1 MKIPA
6 LIGFPQ
12 GWQSLPASPFS
23 ALPFQKGE
31 TAYGRQK
38 RNTQRKHIRS
48 EGAYSLDEIR
58 SLTMDDGTRVITSAD
73 GDIKRPVCAG
83 IDVHEG
89 DPYGRRVQNRSPP
102 LLMRS
107 FMSGSSSPRTATSAP
122 WPHGSKARVCRMS
135 AWNPPGNTGY
145 LCSTSWNSAAK
156 GRFLTHPKYVKQ
168 AKGQKTDFRDAVHI
182 ASMFRMDL
190 VVASFIPPADIRDL
204 RELCR
209 YRLKLTYMRT
219 SEKNRFQNSM
229 TVSKVRLDCVFSDP
243 FGKSASSIMEYLIM
257 TEPEDVSDKQI
268 LSMVD
273 RRVKASGEDILDSIH
288 GYEFIGIQ
296 RDKLKVINLHL
307 GQINECIRL
316 IDEKLDYFRQKYSRI
331 IRHLATM
338 VGVTEESALYIL
350 GEIGTDMSVWR
361 DDASLASWAGLSPAN
376 NASAGKKKS
385 TRTGDGGHYL
395 KPLLVQC
402 ALAAAKSTKKDPYFH
417 YKYETLKKRRGH
429 KKAIIAI
436 ARKMLVAIY
445 HMIRDD
451 ADFLPVDHEEVLHS
465 TKKQK
470 GLNLD
475 NVIAFLKEQ
484 GADDDTLRLVERQCG
499 AQEMDAA
506 EEMESVSSAEKKQSV
521 SGSAATSQP
530 IQESVNGSPVLI
542 SGSQKG
548 RALNHHP
555 KDSAVATATAQN
567 ELL

>member
-1 MKIPA
+1 MAVTAGVSFFSPA
-6 LIGFPQ
+6 ISERRRHMADKKQ
-12 GWQSLPASPFS
+12 
-23 ALPFQKGE
+23 
-31 TAYGRQK
+31 
-38 RNTQRKHIRS
+38 NTQRKHIRS
-48 EGAYSLDEIR
+48 EGTYSLDEIK

-83 IDVHEG
+83 IDVHKEILMAAICKTDSKTLNAAFYVRQFKSTNSG
-89 DPYGRRVQNRSPP
+89 IRTMAAWFQSHGVQD
-102 LLMRS
+102 
-107 FMSGSSSPRTATSAP
+107 
-122 WPHGSKARVCRMS
+122 VCMES
-135 AWNPPGNTGY
+135 TGKY
-145 LCSTSWNSAAK
+145 WIPVFNILEQC
-156 GRFLTHPKYVKQ
+156 GQRPVLTHPKYVKQ

-257 TEPEDVSDKQI
+257 TEPEDVSDEQI

-316 IDEKLDYFRQKYSRI
+316 IDGKLDYFRQKYSRI
-331 IRHLATM
+331 IRHLTTM
-338 VGVTEESALYIL
+338 IGVTEESALYIL

-385 TRTGDGGHYL
+385 TRTGNGGHYL

-484 GADDDTLRLVERQCG
+484 GADDDTLRLVERQCS
-499 AQEMDAA
+499 AQKMDAA
-506 EEMESVSSAEKKQSV
+506 EEMESVSCAEKKQSV
-521 SGSAATSQP
+521 SGSAAISQP
-530 IQESVNGSPVLI
+530 IQESVNGSPALI

-555 KDSAVATATAQN
+555 KDPAVATATAQN

>member
-1 MKIPA
+1 MAVTASVSFFSPA
-6 LIGFPQ
+6 I
-12 GWQSLPASPFS
+12 S
-23 ALPFQKGE
+23 E
-31 TAYGRQK
+31 RRAYMAAKK
-38 RNTQRKHIRS
+38 RNPQRKHIRS
-48 EGAYSLDEIR
+48 EGTYSLDAIKY
-58 SLTMDDGTRVITSAD
+58 LTMEDGTRVVTSAD

-83 IDVHEG
+83 IDVHKEILMAAVCKTNPQTLNAVFYVRQFKSTNN
-89 DPYGRRVQNRSPP
+89 DIRSMAEWFKSYGVQDVCMESTGKYWIPVFNI
-102 LLMRS
+102 LEQ
-107 FMSGSSSPRTATSAP
+107 SGLKP
-122 WPHGSKARVCRMS
+122 V
-135 AWNPPGNTGY
+135 
-145 LCSTSWNSAAK
+145 
-156 GRFLTHPKYVKQ
+156 LTHPKYVKQ
-168 AKGQKTDFRDAVHI
+168 AKGRKTDFRDAIHI

-257 TEPEDVSDKQI
+257 TEPEDVSDEQI
-268 LSMVD
+268 LQLID
-273 RRVKASGEDILDSIH
+273 RRVKAPAQDILESIH

-296 RDKLKVINLHL
+296 RDKLSIINLHI
-307 GQINECIRL
+307 GQIKECIRL
-316 IDEKLDYFRQKYSRI
+316 IDEKLDHFRQKYSRI
-331 IRHLATM
+331 LSHLTTM
-338 VGVTEESALYIL
+338 VGITEESALYIL

-402 ALAAAKSTKKDPYFH
+402 ALAATKSTKKDPYFR

-445 HMIRDD
+445 HIIRDD
-451 ADFLPVDHEEVLHS
+451 ADFLPVDHETVIKN
-465 TKKQK
+465 TRQTK
-470 GLNLD
+470 GLNLN

-484 GADDDTLRLVERQCG
+484 GADDNTIHLVEQQCSTSENAEMVSEDKTRQ
-499 AQEMDAA
+499 
-506 EEMESVSSAEKKQSV
+506 KKQSV
-521 SGSAATSQP
+521 SGSTAASQP
-530 IQESVNGSPVLI
+530 IQESVNGSSVLI
-542 SGSQKG
+542 SDSQQG
-548 RALNHHP
+548 RALNHHQ
-555 KDSAVATATAQN
+555 KDPAVTTATT
-567 ELL
+567 

>member
-1 MKIPA
+1 MAVTAGVSFFSPA
-6 LIGFPQ
+6 ISERRGHM
-12 GWQSLPASPFS
+12 AD
-23 ALPFQKGE
+23 K
-31 TAYGRQK
+31 K
-38 RNTQRKHIRS
+38 RSTQRKHIRS
-48 EGAYSLDEIR
+48 EGAYSLDEIK

-83 IDVHEG
+83 IDVHKEI
-89 DPYGRRVQNRSPP
+89 
-102 LLMRS
+102 LM
-107 FMSGSSSPRTATSAP
+107 AA
-122 WPHGSKARVCRMS
+122 VCRTDPKTLNAVFYVRQFKSTNSDIRTMA
-135 AWNPPGNTGY
+135 AWLQSHGVQDVCMESTGKY
-145 LCSTSWNSAAK
+145 WIPVFNILEQC
-156 GRFLTHPKYVKQ
+156 GLRPVLTHPKYVKQ

-257 TEPEDVSDKQI
+257 TEPEDVSDAQI

-273 RRVKASGEDILDSIH
+273 RRVKASGEDILDSIR

-316 IDEKLDYFRQKYSRI
+316 IDGKLDYFRLKYSRI
-331 IRHLATM
+331 IRHLTTM
-338 VGVTEESALYIL
+338 IGVTEESALYIL

-417 YKYETLKKRRGH
+417 CKYETLKKRRGH
-429 KKAIIAI
+429 KKAITAI

-470 GLNLD
+470 GLNLN

-484 GADDDTLRLVERQCG
+484 GADDDTLRLVERQCS
-499 AQEMDAA
+499 AQEVDAA
-506 EEMESVSSAEKKQSV
+506 EGMGSVSSAEKRQPV

-555 KDSAVATATAQN
+555 KDPAAATATA
-567 ELL
+567 